1 VLTGIRY
8 SLFER
13 LCKAHGIPFAL
24 RPISREEVFAA
35 DELLISS
42 ASKELLPV
50 VTLDGQPIGNGR
62 PGPIYKSL
70 YAAYQQAKQHNAQKH
85 GALA

>member
-1 VLTGIRY
+1 M
-8 SLFER
+8 
-13 LCKAHGIPFAL
+13 
-24 RPISREEVFAA
+24 FAA

-50 VTLDGQPIGNGR
+50 VTLDGKAIGNGR

-70 YAAYQQAKQHNAQKH
+70 YAAYQEAKLRNAQKH
-85 GALA
+85 GVPA